1 MQCLI
6 CNREAKESEL
16 HCGRIECKVKVRMC
30 YDKITCK
37 GCEKTFILKKA
48 EYRNSSDHIFSED
61 ECSGCVKEAKRKA
74 EVETPK
80 KRGRKKGT
88 PLTEEEKKERE
99 KKRFYK
105 DLEKA
110 TENVEAEIRRFNIK
124 NAWSANTK

>member
-1 MQCLI
+1 MQCII
-6 CNREAKESEL
+6 CTREAKGGEF

-30 YDKITCK
+30 YDDITCK
-37 GCEKTFILKKA
+37 GCGKRFMLKKA
-48 EYRNSSDHIFSED
+48 EYRKNNDRIFSED
-61 ECSGCVKEAKRKA
+61 ECSECVKELKRKDVA
-74 EVETPK
+74 ETNK
-80 KRGRKKGT
+80 IRGRKKGAT
-88 PLTEEEKKERE
+88 LTEEEKKERE

>member
-6 CNREAKESEL
+6 CTREAKDGEH
-16 HCGRIECKVKVRMC
+16 HCGRIECKVKVRTW
-30 YDKITCK
+30 YNDIACK
-37 GCEKTFILKKA
+37 ECGKHFMLKKI
-48 EYRNSSDHIFSED
+48 EYRNSGDRIFSED
-61 ECSGCVKEAKRKA
+61 ECLECAKESKRKENA
-74 EVETPK
+74 ETNE

-110 TENVEAEIRRFNIK
+110 TENVEAEIRRLNIK